1 MSKNIKITKGLDIKL
16 KGEAEKVVVNANPSD
31 VYTLKPADFHGLT
44 PKLLLKEGAQVK
56 AGTAIF
62 VDKQRESVCFAS
74 PVSGEIVEVV
84 RGEKRKILS
93 VKILADKGEMKYE
106 SFASADPNKLTREQI
121 KEQLLKS
128 GCWPYIKQRP
138 IDIVANPEQTPKA
151 IFISAFDSSPL
162 APDYDFIVHNYGE
175 LFQTG
180 VDALAKLTDGKVHL
194 NVRSE
199 LKPSGVFTNCKNVQI
214 NKVSGPHPAGNVG
227 VQIHHIDPINS
238 GEVVWVVNPQD
249 VLIIGRLFA
258 QGKYDATK
266 TIAVAGPRVKYPKY
280 HRVISGAT
288 IKSILSDD
296 SSKDNRYVSG
306 NVLTGDNAGA
316 DGNLGFYHHQI
327 CVLEEGDKF
336 KFFLGDGWM
345 GLGLNKHSASRTY
358 FSWLMPSK
366 KYALDTNQNGEPRSF
381 VMTGQYEKVF
391 PFDIYPVH
399 LLKSIITNDIESM
412 EKLGIYEV
420 APEDF
425 ALCEYV
431 CTSKINAQEIV
442 REGLDVIY
450 KECM

>member
-31 VYTLKPADFHGLT
+31 IYTLKPTDFHGLT
-44 PKLLLKEGAQVK
+44 PKLVLKEGAEVK
-56 AGTAIF
+56 AGTPVF
-62 VDKQRESVCFAS
+62 VDKYRESVCYSS
-74 PVSGEIVEVV
+74 PVSGQVVEVV
-84 RGEKRKILS
+84 RGEKRRILS

-106 SFASADPNKLTREQI
+106 SFSTADPNKLTREQV

-138 IDIVANPEQTPKA
+138 IDIVANPEQTPKS

-162 APDYDFIVHNYGE
+162 APDYDFIVHNHAD
-175 LFQTG
+175 LFQVG
-180 VDALAKLTDGKVHL
+180 IDALAKLTDGKVHL
-194 NVRSE
+194 NVRAE
-199 LKPSGVFTNCKNVQI
+199 LKPSGVFTNCKNAQI

-227 VQIHHIDPINS
+227 VQIHHIDPINA

-249 VLIIGRLFA
+249 VLIIGRLFT

-266 TIAVAGPRVKYPKY
+266 TIAVAGPRVKSPKY
-280 HRVISGAT
+280 YRVISGAT
-288 IKSILSDD
+288 IKSITGDD
-296 SSKDNRYVSG
+296 ASKDNRYVSG
-306 NVLTGDNAGA
+306 NVLTGDNASI

-327 CVLEEGDKF
+327 SVLEEGDKF
-336 KFFLGDGWM
+336 KFFLGDGWL
-345 GLGLNKHSASRTY
+345 GLGFNKHSASRTY
-358 FSWLMPSK
+358 FSWLMPNK

-399 LLKSIITNDIESM
+399 LIKSIIVNDIESM

-431 CTSKINAQEIV
+431 CTSKINVQEIV
-442 REGLDVIY
+442 RQGLDVIY

>member
-16 KGEAEKVVVNANPSD
+16 KGEAEKIVLNANPSD
-31 VYTLKPADFHGLT
+31 IYTLKPTDFHGLT
-44 PKLLLKEGAQVK
+44 PKLLLKEGAEVK
-56 AGTAIF
+56 AGTPVFIDKYREAINY
-62 VDKQRESVCFAS
+62 VS

-106 SFASADPNKLTREQI
+106 SFSTADPNKLSREQI

-138 IDIVANPEQTPKA
+138 IDVVANPEQTPKS

-162 APDYDFIVHNYGE
+162 AADYDFIIHNNGE
-175 LFQTG
+175 LFQAG
-180 VDALAKLTDGKVHL
+180 IDALAKLTDGKVHL
-194 NVRSE
+194 NVRAD

-266 TIAVAGPRVKYPKY
+266 TIAITGPRVKSPKY
-280 HRVISGAT
+280 YRVISGASL
-288 IKSILSDD
+288 KSVLGDD
-296 SSKDNRYVSG
+296 VAEGNRYVSG
-306 NVLTGDNAGA
+306 NVLTGDNVGA
-316 DGNLGFYHHQI
+316 DGILGFYHHQI

-336 KFFLGDGWM
+336 KFFLGDGWL

-366 KYALDTNQNGEPRSF
+366 KYDLDTNQNGEPRSF

-391 PFDIYPVH
+391 PFDIYPVQ
-399 LLKSIITNDIESM
+399 LVKSIIVNDIESM

-431 CTSKINAQEIV
+431 CTSKINVQEIV
-442 REGLDVIY
+442 RQGLDVIY